1 MPTERSA
8 EEIVTD
14 DKDECYCG
22 DYRIQHREGSG
33 PCQIC
38 SWNHYP
44 GIEPCQK
51 FRLSRA
57 AGRIKASDAQ
67 ATSLVPSADEPEDQH
82 SAHVP
87 RSTSEEYQ

>member
-1 MPTERSA
+1 MREHSA

-44 GIEPCQK
+44 GMEPCQK

-57 AGRIKASDAQ
+57 AARIKASDAQ
-67 ATSLVPSADEPEDQH
+67 ATSQVPSAGEQADPR
-82 SAHVP
+82 SAHAP
-87 RSTSEEYQ
+87 RSTSEESQ

>member
-8 EEIVTD
+8 EEIVRD

-38 SWNHYP
+38 SWSHPP
-44 GIEPCQK
+44 GMEPCQK
-51 FRLSRA
+51 FRFSRA
-57 AGRIKASDAQ
+57 AARIKASETAP
-67 ATSLVPSADEPEDQH
+67 VPAPAEPEGLGKQ
-82 SAHVP
+82 P
-87 RSTSEEYQ
+87 

>member
-8 EEIVTD
+8 EEIVTG

-38 SWNHYP
+38 SWNHPP
-44 GIEPCQK
+44 GMEPCHK
-51 FRLSRA
+51 FRLSRPA
-57 AGRIKASDAQ
+57 ARIKASE
-67 ATSLVPSADEPEDQH
+67 TEKGE
-82 SAHVP
+82 
-87 RSTSEEYQ
+87 SE